1 MIKNLVYY
9 IYYNTKL
16 VLSYIGDW
24 INGVLPDAPQKSID
38 IEDDWDE
45 VEDTYDEIDI
55 EDEIDEPDDFNPTK
69 SVRSRSM
76 ERNRWGLPVI
86 EEEQV

>member
-24 INGVLPDAPQKSID
+24 INSVLPDAPPQKSID

-45 VEDTYDEIDI
+45 VEDTYDET
-55 EDEIDEPDDFNPTK
+55 DD
-69 SVRSRSM
+69 SM
-76 ERNRWGLPVI
+76 ITRGKRIQRNEWGLHVVD
-86 EEEQV
+86 EEE

>member
-16 VLSYIGDW
+16 VLSYIGNW
-24 INGVLPDAPQKSID
+24 INGVLPDAPPQKSID

-45 VEDTYDEIDI
+45 VEDTYDET
-55 EDEIDEPDDFNPTK
+55 DD
-69 SVRSRSM
+69 SM
-76 ERNRWGLPVI
+76 ITRGKRIQRNEWGLPVVD
-86 EEEQV
+86 EEE

>member
-9 IYYNTKL
+9 VYYNTKL

-38 IEDDWDE
+38 IEDDLAE
-45 VEDTYDEIDI
+45 VEDTYDEID
-55 EDEIDEPDDFNPTK
+55 D
-69 SVRSRSM
+69 SM
-76 ERNRWGLPVI
+76 MTRGKRIKRNEWGVPVVD
-86 EEEQV
+86 EEE

>member
-38 IEDDWDE
+38 IEDDFDE
-45 VEDTYDEIDI
+45 VEDAYDEV
-55 EDEIDEPDDFNPTK
+55 DD
-69 SVRSRSM
+69 SVITRGKHI
-76 ERNRWGLPVI
+76 ERNEWGLPVV
-86 EEEQV
+86 EEEE

>member
-38 IEDDWDE
+38 IEDDLDE
-45 VEDTYDEIDI
+45 VEDTYDEIAD
-55 EDEIDEPDDFNPTK
+55 
-69 SVRSRSM
+69 SM
-76 ERNRWGLPVI
+76 MTRGKRIKRNEWGVPVVD
-86 EEEQV
+86 EEE

>member
-38 IEDDWDE
+38 IEDDGM
-45 VEDTYDEIDI
+45 
-55 EDEIDEPDDFNPTK
+55 
-69 SVRSRSM
+69 RSRTPTM
-76 ERNRWGLPVI
+76 R
-86 EEEQV
+86 

>member
-45 VEDTYDEIDI
+45 VEDTYDET
-55 EDEIDEPDDFNPTK
+55 DD
-69 SVRSRSM
+69 SVMTRGKHI
-76 ERNRWGLPVI
+76 ERNEWGLPVV
-86 EEEQV
+86 EEEE

>member
-38 IEDDWDE
+38 IEDDLDE
-45 VEDTYDEIDI
+45 GEDTYDEID
-55 EDEIDEPDDFNPTK
+55 D
-69 SVRSRSM
+69 SM
-76 ERNRWGLPVI
+76 MTRGKRLKRNEWGVPVVD
-86 EEEQV
+86 EEE

>member
-38 IEDDWDE
+38 IEDDFDE
-45 VEDTYDEIDI
+45 VEDAYDEV
-55 EDEIDEPDDFNPTK
+55 DD
-69 SVRSRSM
+69 SVIARGKHI
-76 ERNRWGLPVI
+76 ERNEWGLPVVD
-86 EEEQV
+86 EEE

>member
-38 IEDDWDE
+38 IEDDLDE
-45 VEDTYDEIDI
+45 VEDTYDEID
-55 EDEIDEPDDFNPTK
+55 D
-69 SVRSRSM
+69 SM
-76 ERNRWGLPVI
+76 MTRGKRLKRNEWCGPVVD
-86 EEEQV
+86 EEE

>member
-38 IEDDWDE
+38 IEDDLDE
-45 VEDTYDEIDI
+45 VEDTYDET
-55 EDEIDEPDDFNPTK
+55 DD
-69 SVRSRSM
+69 SVMTRGKRIQ
-76 ERNRWGLPVI
+76 RNEWGLPVV
-86 EEEQV
+86 EEEE